1 MDGFWRLSNV
11 RPIGFAGPQRIPITE
26 IEAYC
31 RLRQFS
37 YDRVQDF
44 LFYVERLDEKYMGFV
59 KDSQE
64 KEAQK
69 TGNKPSSSKQR
80 TNALGNPH
88 SGQWTINRST

>member
-26 IEAYC
+26 VEAYC

-37 YDRVQDF
+37 YEQCQDF
-44 LFYVERLDEKYMGFV
+44 LFYVERLDERYMSFA
-59 KDSQE
+59 KEAQE

-69 TGNKPSSSKQR
+69 QGNTPPPSKQR

-88 SGQWTINRST
+88 